1 MSMNSPFFRVF
12 PFVLLGGFVMQN
24 QRQFGQGTA
33 KIIPSSG
40 KNSVSCPKLCT
51 NPTPLHGIL
60 HPILHPKVPACK
72 GLFCVGCRKCR
83 FFQKNFFWKRDS
95 SLFLHH
101 IPGES
106 VCREILAYVSLCPES
121 LFPGDASSACR
132 RKPLNRRWETLIHGD
147 TPCAS
152 KVCLR
157 IVDTNMKNAYHQ
169 STYFMKVAPGYSSFL
184 WNITPVPKS
193 NTHLFLSMK

>member
-1 MSMNSPFFRVF
+1 MESYTQSYTRKCQP
-12 PFVLLGGFVMQN
+12 
-24 QRQFGQGTA
+24 A
-33 KIIPSSG
+33 KDF
-40 KNSVSCPKLCT
+40 SVS
-51 NPTPLHGIL
+51 G
-60 HPILHPKVPACK
+60 
-72 GLFCVGCRKCR
+72 VGNVV

-169 STYFMKVAPGYSSFL
+169 STYFIKVAPGYSSFL
-184 WNITPVPKS
+184 WNIIPVPKS
-193 NTHLFLSMK
+193 NTHLFLSMKSEDNMPDKGIRSFPFASFKPSIMYWQLLMT

>member
-1 MSMNSPFFRVF
+1 MSMNSSFFRVF
-12 PFVLLGGFVMQN
+12 PLVFLGGFVMQN

-33 KIIPSSG
+33 KVIPSSG
-40 KNSVSCPKLCT
+40 KKQRLLPEIMHQSYTLAW

-157 IVDTNMKNAYHQ
+157 IVDTNMKNAYH
-169 STYFMKVAPGYSSFL
+169 
-184 WNITPVPKS
+184 
-193 NTHLFLSMK
+193 